1 MTQETPSKCK
11 FLSGTHRSPKANPTP
26 ARISSNT
33 NEIIGGNAVP
43 ATTLRALKT
52 KIIDTI
58 SDQFTRRS
66 PSFAIEVTMSSSG
79 ALATVPSEAI
89 APASLPVVSLKGSKT
104 SPRASSTSSV
114 SFFLESGRFESATS
128 SDFSPIPRSPMSRFA
143 PILNRRSRIT
153 RSSFSSLTRSRGT
166 AFDDNRIPVGD
177 S

>member
-1 MTQETPSKCK
+1 MTHETPSKCR
-11 FLSGTHRSPKANPTP
+11 FLSGTHRSPKANPPP
-26 ARISSNT
+26 AKISSNT

-52 KIIDTI
+52 NIIDTI

-66 PSFAIEVTMSSSG
+66 PSFAIDVTMSSSG

-89 APASLPVVSLKGSKT
+89 APASLPEVSLKGSKT
-104 SPRASSTSSV
+104 SPSASSTSSV
-114 SFFLESGRFESATS
+114 SLISGSFGLVSSTP
-128 SDFSPIPRSPMSRFA
+128 SDFLPKPKSPMSRFA

-153 RSSFSSLTRSRGT
+153 RSSFSSLTPSRGT
-166 AFDDNRIPVGD
+166 AFGDNRIPVRN